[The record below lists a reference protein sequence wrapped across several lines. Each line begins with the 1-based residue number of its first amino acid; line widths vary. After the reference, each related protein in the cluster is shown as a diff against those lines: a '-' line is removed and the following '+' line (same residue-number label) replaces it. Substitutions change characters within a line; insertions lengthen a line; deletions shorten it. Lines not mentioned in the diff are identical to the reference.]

1 MNIIDER
8 DERTKKRKIAKAKFD
23 EIITLS
29 AFEGKGTVNLAAKT
43 AGESVRL
50 LDEGMIVYADG
61 SPDFYIQKGTI
72 AKYLDG
78 TNTYLRD
85 ADGAVMN
92 LTDDYVGS
100 INIGHLDFATFPV
113 GIVGTW
119 TKKDLSMTESED
131 GRASLDVRPNINE
144 EHPLIKALRV
154 QNIPVGVSV
163 EMYLHFDSFLH
174 LKGADA
180 SDSEK
185 ASEEYEVGIVD
196 EIFISDFAIVG
207 ECGNVGSSETIL
219 KGGESVEDTKNLT
232 IEETVEEITEEI
244 VEETVNEEEIVEEA
258 VEETEEVEIEEGIVE
273 EAECDED
280 EAEED
285 DELEQVMEAVNDYRA
300 EIERLSAENKAL
312 KKTNKRLNAKLKAEL
327 DKKKSFITRFP
338 RLTVDMGL
346 QESEEKEEE
355 TKPVARYASD
365 DGIGE

>member
-163 EMYLHFDSFLH
+163 EMYLHFN
-174 LKGADA
+174 
-180 SDSEK
+180 EK
-185 ASEEYEVGIVD
+185 ASEEYGVGIVD

-219 KGGESVEDTKNLT
+219 KGGESVEDTKNLN
-232 IEETVEEITEEI
+232 IEEVEETVEEIAEEIEETVETEEI
-244 VEETVNEEEIVEEA
+244 EMT
-258 VEETEEVEIEEGIVE
+258 ETEEEEFEEGIVE
-273 EAECDED
+273 EADCDED
-280 EAEED
+280 DADEELD
-285 DELEQVMEAVNDYRA
+285 LVLEAVKGYQD
-300 EIERLSAENKAL
+300 EIDRLTEENKAL

-327 DKKKSFITRFP
+327 DKKRTFIANFP
-338 RLTVDMGL
+338 TLTVDMGL
-346 QESEEKEEE
+346 QESEVEEE

>member
-29 AFEGKGTVNLAAKT
+29 ATTGKGTVNLSAK
-43 AGESVRL
+43 ADASGIRL

-72 AKYLDG
+72 NKYLDG
-78 TNTYLRD
+78 GNMLLKDRE
-85 ADGAVMN
+85 GNIMN

-113 GIVGTW
+113 GIVGQW
-119 TKKDLSMTESED
+119 SKKSLSAVENED
-131 GRASLDVRPNINE
+131 GRTSLFVEPEINE

-163 EMYLHFDSFLH
+163 EMYLHFN
-174 LKGADA
+174 
-180 SDSEK
+180 EK
-185 ASEEYEVGIVD
+185 ASEEYGVGIVD

-219 KGGESVEDTKNLT
+219 KGGERVSENLELMEEAVETA
-232 IEETVEEITEEI
+232 EETVEET
-244 VEETVNEEEIVEEA
+244 VETVEEA
-258 VEETEEVEIEEGIVE
+258 VETVEEMEVTEEVGEIEEVEEGIVE
-273 EAECDED
+273 EAESEED
-280 EAEED
+280 ETEE
-285 DELEQVMEAVNDYRA
+285 DELELVMQSVNDLTA
-300 EIERLSAENKAL
+300 EIERLRAENEAL
-312 KKTNKRLNAKLKAEL
+312 KKTNKRINKKLQAEL
-327 DKKKSFITRFP
+327 DKKKSFISNFP
-338 RLTVDMGL
+338 KLTVDMGL
-346 QESEEKEEE
+346 TEEKEEE
-355 TKPVARYASD
+355 PKAFVRYASD